1 MFKLM
6 MSILILKR
14 LMTSLA
20 VKVMK
25 SKKVSWWSRIR
36 KQDNCGR

>member
-1 MFKLM
+1 
-6 MSILILKR
+6 
-14 LMTSLA
+14 LA